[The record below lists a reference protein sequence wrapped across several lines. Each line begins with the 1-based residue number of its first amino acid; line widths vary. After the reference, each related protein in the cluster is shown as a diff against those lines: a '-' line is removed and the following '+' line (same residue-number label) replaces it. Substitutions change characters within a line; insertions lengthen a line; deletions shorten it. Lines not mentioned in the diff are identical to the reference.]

1 MIRFTSQIYND
12 DFESL
17 TSGLTPIDDFA
28 APDELIEAQFTV
40 QQSIELTGED
50 GRRFFCTAYIRQQ
63 HRVLMVHST
72 VSPDSDILSDEVLV
86 FANSDWAGLTTH
98 WN

>member
-1 MIRFTSQIYND
+1 MIRFSSQLDND
-12 DFESL
+12 EFERL
-17 TSGLTPIDDFA
+17 TSGLSPIEDFTV
-28 APDELIEAQFTV
+28 PDELIEAQFTV
-40 QQSIELTGED
+40 QQSVELNGED
-50 GRRFFCTAYIRQQ
+50 GRRFFCTAYIRQH

-86 FANSDWAGLTTH
+86 FANSDWAGLTSH